1 LTIRDCFRVV
11 GFDVSDRRRANL
23 PSIAH
28 SMLVETAVV
37 NVSRR
42 VRAIADI
49 YPVRLTVTDWPS
61 PALLAMRIV
70 GLFDPDEV

>member
-1 LTIRDCFRVV
+1 LTIRYCFRVV

-49 YPVRLTVTDWPS
+49 YPVRSAVTNWPLTT
-61 PALLAMRIV
+61 LLAVRIV
-70 GLFDPDEV
+70 GLCEPDEV

>member
-42 VRAIADI
+42 VRAMPDI
-49 YPVRLTVTDWPS
+49 YPVRSAVKDWPLT
-61 PALLAMRIV
+61 ALLAVRIV
-70 GLFDPDEV
+70 GLCEPDEV